1 MKVPDGIKVIECTNI
16 RLGEKDL
23 VEVKSFQ
30 DLTWLVGSGT
40 LFKIDDTYYVLTSD
54 VPYVFTPQ

>member
-30 DLTWLVGSGT
+30 DLIWLSNLT

-54 VPYVFTPQ
+54 VAYVFTPQ